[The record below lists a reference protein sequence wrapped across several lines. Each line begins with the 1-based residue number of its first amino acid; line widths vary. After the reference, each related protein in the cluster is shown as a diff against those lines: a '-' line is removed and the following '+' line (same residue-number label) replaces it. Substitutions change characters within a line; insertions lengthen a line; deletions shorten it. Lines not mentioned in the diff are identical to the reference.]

1 MRMTSNLGE
10 KVDKGALENVLLG
23 SIKSHQ
29 FPDFLDAKIVY
40 AEIKGQP
47 LTFRQLDW
55 VNEDY
60 QLVYEYV
67 LTEVFKENK

>member
-1 MRMTSNLGE
+1 MRTTNKLGE

-23 SIKSHQ
+23 SIKRHQ
-29 FPDFLDAKIVY
+29 YPDFMDAKIVY

-47 LTFRQLDW
+47 LTFRELDY

-60 QLVYEYV
+60 QLVYNYV
-67 LTEVFKENK
+67 LTEVFKENR